1 MGFLTPWVEAMRVCN
16 LIVCSVVFAQTF
28 VVNTGCFQLGPLF
41 LKKGTFSMLRVVF
54 PVCRMGFPR
63 FYMSK
68 IQLVVRRRNAVK
80 LSTVVVLEDWRDLCS
95 TMNGTKVI
103 ILLWLICI
111 VVVACLVLLCAF
123 GLCSTHLVSLFCLA
137 GMTEVPTGAVCLSSR
152 QILAYGKAAVRLERS
167 QSRVEEKSLS
177 RHKFFLYTVIACL
190 FDCSLDCVWSFV
202 FVALCSVLCLSVTLF
217 GVRLLFF
224 FVLFRYERSR
234 AIVEVKRHSAASGF
248 RATR

>member
-1 MGFLTPWVEAMRVCN
+1 MLSAWTPIPQEGDVFDVAGR
-16 LIVCSVVFAQTF
+16 LSSVSHGVSLLLHVKDSACGSKAKRGQTQHGRRAGGLERSVQYNEWDKGNNFALVDLHCCRRMSGF
-28 VVNTGCFQLGPLF
+28 VVCFRALQYAFSF
-41 LKKGTFSMLRVVF
+41 LV
-54 PVCRMGFPR
+54 
-63 FYMSK
+63 
-68 IQLVVRRRNAVK
+68 
-80 LSTVVVLEDWRDLCS
+80 
-95 TMNGTKVI
+95 
-103 ILLWLICI
+103 
-111 VVVACLVLLCAF
+111 
-123 GLCSTHLVSLFCLA
+123 LFCLA

-167 QSRVEEKSLS
+167 QSQVEEKSLS